1 MARSINMAVVLGNLT
16 RDPELRY
23 TPSGRAVCN
32 FGVATNRVWNTSEGE
47 RREDAEFHN
56 IVAWNRLAEICSQYL
71 TKGQK
76 VYIQGRLQTR
86 TWEGQDGNKRSRTEI
101 VANDMV
107 MLQRPG
113 GVPAPSDAGQAPPP
127 NAPEDYD
134 SRIRSRRSP
143 KSPEVD
149 ASDIAKKEIKE
160 EIKREAVAEEGVGN
174 EEQGNAKAPNGGK
187 KVKGKE
193 DVDPKKMPF

>member
-16 RDPELRY
+16 RAPELRY
-23 TPSGRAVCN
+23 TPAGHAVCS
-32 FGVATNRVWNTSEGE
+32 FGVATNRMWKTAEGD

-56 IVAWNRLAEICSQYL
+56 VVAWNRLAEICSQYL

-86 TWEGQDGNKRSRTEI
+86 TWEGKDGARRSRTEI
-101 VANDMV
+101 VADDMV

-113 GVPAPSDAGQAPPP
+113 GAPPSSEPGNYNNRAGARQAPRPSKV
-127 NAPEDYD
+127 NASE
-134 SRIRSRRSP
+134 
-143 KSPEVD
+143 EV
-149 ASDIAKKEIKE
+149 KKEIKE
-160 EIKREAVAEEGVGN
+160 GIKEGIKKEALEKSAESESKSASSADKS
-174 EEQGNAKAPNGGK
+174 AKN
-187 KVKGKE
+187 E

>member
-23 TPSGRAVCN
+23 TPAGHAVCN
-32 FGVATNRVWNTSEGE
+32 FGVATNRVWKTAEGE
-47 RREDAEFHN
+47 RKESAEFHN

-86 TWEGQDGNKRSRTEI
+86 TWEGKDGNRRSRTEI

-113 GVPAPSDAGQAPPP
+113 GAPAPSSTGQALAVPP
-127 NAPEDYD
+127 APVGE
-134 SRIRSRRSP
+134 
-143 KSPEVD
+143 PEV
-149 ASDIAKKEIKE
+149 K
-160 EIKREAVAEEGVGN
+160 AEE
-174 EEQGNAKAPNGGK
+174 K
-187 KVKGKE
+187 KPKQKKSAESETKSALSADKSAQSGGKE
-193 DVDPKKMPF
+193 DVDPEEVSKKMPF